1 MYTIIIDIML
11 KKMIWSVKS
20 TLRWRNNNQSNLSAD
35 LVLET
40 EVKDK
45 IKSLIDFSVYTEDC
59 ESFMSIDKLSNK
71 YDKKTKRLD
80 LTDLVFSTMKWM
92 FKDKFL
98 DYISHPDFKKLI
110 KKVYWLKWEFKI
122 NFNSEKENESFVLIN
137 ITDSRR
143 FSWFTGREVDWFIAN
158 KLDLKDREEIN
169 TFIRKVI
176 YEIDESLE
184 WYNWVWFKQFIYS
197 QFFIEINKVLAEKND
212 LNKLF
217 LNWDNWVIDRELF
230 VNSMAWKIYRDNF
243 DYVHKIA
250 WHKLMSEIPKLVLD
264 ELLSNHSEDLKESIN
279 WNFEEIITFLL
290 NYKSQKKDILEIEN
304 VLHNDVLINF
314 QDKIK
319 LYFKKFDDTEIDWD
333 LLKWAISFLIENNNL
348 SLNINKLSKV
358 IFSLLDNNIDDLI
371 LLFSKFNWEIVV
383 EWSNEY
389 KYSKFQIRDFS
400 NENWKN
406 NVPNILL
413 NIKLIKDELILLLW
427 EIKEEEQLFEKS
439 KASDYKYRGN
449 IDSKEEQLVK
459 INKKIDFLV
468 TERKRIAL
476 EISDIE
482 KQSIIKKILIN
493 KWKINELKKEY
504 NSLYIELIKLTAK
517 HEDLEVY
524 ILWINDRIYWLNN
537 TQKDRQ
543 RKIADLKLIYWNKI
557 SMYKRIKEDFM
568 MNILFWREQIK

>member
-20 TLRWRNNNQSNLSAD
+20 TLRWRNNNELNLSAD
-35 LVLET
+35 LVLKT

-80 LTDLVFSTMKWM
+80 LTNLVFSTMKWM
-92 FKDKFL
+92 FKDNFL

-122 NFNSEKENESFVLIN
+122 NFNSEKANESFVLIN

-143 FSWFTGREVDWFIAN
+143 YSWFRGREVDWFIVN
-158 KLDLKDREEIN
+158 KLGLKDGEEIN

-197 QFFIEINKVLAEKND
+197 QFFIEINKILAEKND

-217 LNWDNWVIDRELF
+217 LSWDNWVIDRELF

-250 WHKLMSEIPKLVLD
+250 WHKLMSETPKLVLD

-348 SLNINKLSKV
+348 SLNIDKLSKV
-358 IFSLLDNNIDDLI
+358 IFSLLGNNIDDLS

-406 NVPNILL
+406 NAPNILL
-413 NIKLIKDELILLLW
+413 NIKLIKDELRLLLW

-439 KASDYKYRGN
+439 KANDYKYRWN
-449 IDSKEEQLVK
+449 IDLKEEQLEK

-468 TERKRIAL
+468 SDRERVAL
-476 EISDIE
+476 EISEIE
-482 KQSIIKKILIN
+482 KQSMIKKMLVS
-493 KWKINELKKEY
+493 KWKINELKKEEQF
-504 NSLYIELIKLTAK
+504 LYKEIIRMTVN
-517 HEDLEVY
+517 HEDLEVNL
-524 ILWINDRIYWLNN
+524 LWIKERIYWLNN

-543 RKIADLKLIYWNKI
+543 RKIADLRLIYWNKI
-557 SMYKRIKEDFM
+557 SMFKRVKEDFM
-568 MNILFWREQIK
+568 MNVLFWREQIK